1 MGDYTASGSGKS
13 GQREIREWSAGP
25 TVNDTEI
32 FAKYPWWL
40 SATNISLVTQKV
52 YVTLMFFDFD
62 EKGATWHSAE
72 TISLW
77 AGVSRKTVYESV
89 RILEGLGLTRIEPQY
104 RKDGGRMPNKHHFIA
119 PDEKQRE
126 WIGSLS
132 EKEIQALAKHPKKL
146 DKTPSQGNGPNS
158 LPAYLTPGSL
168 PPAPEVSPPC
178 TRSSLTPAPEVAPPW
193 EPGCHKEEELKPDQ
207 GEPDQ
212 GEPYEL
218 QTDQR
223 VPRPGRGAPGGTDQ
237 MLVVARETR
246 RQGSPDSKS
255 APTTILEA
263 HSAQRPRG
271 KRPPP
276 PIISSAINPKEQA
289 AYAQSLEG
297 QEQDPRDDR
306 HPNEKNRSASAKP
319 RRLGTSLW
327 DHPKAKKYMED
338 RPKLQSAPESVYP
351 PGAKVADNL
360 YITSEESVAKSARE
374 GIIRLEDAQP
384 HGSTGKKEAASFLGE
399 MEQILARIPEPTDIA
414 PPQPR

>member
-1 MGDYTASGSGKS
+1 MGDYIASGSGKS
-13 GQREIREWSAGP
+13 GQREHRDWSAGP

-72 TISLW
+72 TISRW

-132 EKEIQALAKHPKKL
+132 EKEIQALAKHPNQL

-158 LPAYLTPGSL
+158 LPACLTPGSL
-168 PPAPEVSPPC
+168 PPAPKVSPRC
-178 TRSSLTPAPEVAPPW
+178 TRSSLPPAPEVGLPS

-212 GEPYEL
+212 GEAGEL
-218 QTDQR
+218 QADQR
-223 VPRPGRGAPGGTDQ
+223 VPRPGRGAPGRTDQ

-246 RQGSPDSKS
+246 QQESPDPKS
-255 APTTILEA
+255 AATKILEA
-263 HSAQRPRG
+263 HSARRPRG
-271 KRPPP
+271 KETDPR
-276 PIISSAINPKEQA
+276 SLAHLLNPKDHTATALRADVQEQA
-289 AYAQSLEG
+289 ASEQS
-297 QEQDPRDDR
+297 PASK
-306 HPNEKNRSASAKP
+306 KNGAASAEP
-319 RRLGTSLW
+319 PRLGRSLW
-327 DHPKAKKYMED
+327 DHPKA
-338 RPKLQSAPESVYP
+338 
-351 PGAKVADNL
+351 
-360 YITSEESVAKSARE
+360 
-374 GIIRLEDAQP
+374 QP
-384 HGSTGKKEAASFLGE
+384 V
-399 MEQILARIPEPTDIA
+399 PEPLS
-414 PPQPR
+414 PPH